1 VLGPS
6 SLSSLVPG
14 NGPGICS
21 GVREVRGD
29 LCRAG
34 CCREGRSTLS
44 KTREKQ
50 GKGRMRYVS
59 RRSIMKRSGVG
70 WCGPFFEHRQDVR
83 QASRRR
89 QALSPSRDAGGV
101 CTWQRLSLAPP
112 KLGMDVQCPERY
124 HALEVGDVS
133 KRANDAPYL
142 TSNVSGHVRPR
153 LHPASICH
161 PRLPRACGLAS
172 SAKSVI
178 KKANSPPKCRL
189 VAAAR
194 RMLKYNTPA
203 GRHAR
208 TSCTSSTH
216 TYNPPAPFKS

>member
-1 VLGPS
+1 
-6 SLSSLVPG
+6 
-14 NGPGICS
+14 
-21 GVREVRGD
+21 VRGD

-44 KTREKQ
+44 RSRGDKQ
-50 GKGRMRYVS
+50 GKGRRKHVS
-59 RRSIMKRSGVG
+59 RRFRMERCGVLS
-70 WCGPFFEHRQDVR
+70 CGPPFEHRQNVR
-83 QASRRR
+83 QALRRR